1 MTTTNNN
8 VTTTANVT
16 TTTAQTATHTPVI
29 TPVDTTAADMIALG
43 VSAYN
48 AKMQTAARRN
58 AAKDA
63 IAAYMATH
71 TAREIL
77 AAPAVTY
84 THEGNTYTAYI
95 TPAAKLDNETR
106 RHDVGTGTALTDRQ
120 LLNLH
125 AKKLALCVAA
135 DAARNICNINAP
147 RTARKNGFMHVA
159 AMAKLLGYPEYPAD
173 NARDWD
179 YLKIGMERLTAAG
192 DIAINAAL
200 KAVCKMLYVRLNN
213 INVRVLLNGGKV
225 EYSVDLGKKKPE
237 KKADKKVEKK
247 AEKQSAKKPEKKAET
262 PAA

>member
-58 AAKDA
+58 AAKTA
-63 IAAYMATH
+63 ITAYMAAH

-95 TPAAKLDNETR
+95 TPAVKLDNETR

-120 LLNLH
+120 LLNAH

-135 DAARNICNINAP
+135 DAARNICNVNAP
-147 RTARKNGFMHVA
+147 RTARKDGFAHIK
-159 AMAKLLGYPEYPAD
+159 AMAVLMGYPEYPAD

-192 DIAINAAL
+192 DIAVNAAL
-200 KAVCKMLYVRLNN
+200 KAVCKLLYVRLNN

-225 EYSVDLGKKKPE
+225 EYTVDLSKK
-237 KKADKKVEKK
+237 D
-247 AEKQSAKKPEKKAET
+247 AKKPDAKKQET
-262 PAA
+262 KKQETKKQEAKKQEAPAA

>member
-1 MTTTNNN
+1 MTNQTIN
-8 VTTTANVT
+8 TTTAADVATNATVT
-16 TTTAQTATHTPVI
+16 TPVNTT
-29 TPVDTTAADMIALG
+29 VDDMIALG

-58 AAKDA
+58 TAKAA
-63 IAAYMATH
+63 IAAYMAAH

-95 TPAAKLDNETR
+95 TPAVKLDNETR

-125 AKKLALCVAA
+125 AKKLSMCIAA
-135 DAARNICNINAP
+135 DAARNICNVNAP
-147 RTARKNGFMHVA
+147 RTARKDGFAHIK
-159 AMAKLLGYPEYPAD
+159 AMAVLMGYPEYPAD

-192 DIAINAAL
+192 DIAVNAAL
-200 KAVCKMLYVRLNN
+200 KAVCKLLYVRFNN

-225 EYSVDLGKKKPE
+225 EYTVDLAKKE
-237 KKADKKVEKK
+237 AKKQE
-247 AEKQSAKKPEKKAET
+247 AKKPEAKKPDAKKHDAKKQEAKKQEA

>member
-1 MTTTNNN
+1 MTNNN
-8 VTTTANVT
+8 TTITAAADVTVNAPVAVPVNTTTDD
-16 TTTAQTATHTPVI
+16 I
-29 TPVDTTAADMIALG
+29 IALG

-58 AAKDA
+58 AAKTA
-63 IAAYMATH
+63 ITAYMAAH

-95 TPAAKLDNETR
+95 TPAVKLDNETR

-125 AKKLALCVAA
+125 AKKLSMCIAA
-135 DAARNICNINAP
+135 DAARNICNVNAP
-147 RTARKNGFMHVA
+147 RTARKDGFAHIK
-159 AMAKLLGYPEYPAD
+159 AMAVLMGYPEYPAD

-192 DIAINAAL
+192 DIAVNAAL
-200 KAVCKMLYVRLNN
+200 KAVCKLLYVRLNN

-225 EYSVDLGKKKPE
+225 EYTVDLSKK
-237 KKADKKVEKK
+237 D
-247 AEKQSAKKPEKKAET
+247 AKKPDAKKQET
-262 PAA
+262 KKQETKKQEAPAA

>member
-1 MTTTNNN
+1 MTTTNN
-8 VTTTANVT
+8 VTTTTANVT
-16 TTTAQTATHTPVI
+16 TTAQAATHVPVI
-29 TPVDTTAADMIALG
+29 TPVDTTAADMMALG

-63 IAAYMATH
+63 IAAYMAAH

-84 THEGNTYTAYI
+84 THEGDTYTAYI
-95 TPAAKLDNETR
+95 TPAAKLDNETK

-120 LLNLH
+120 LLNAH

-135 DAARNICNINAP
+135 DVARNICNVNAP
-147 RTARKNGFMHVA
+147 RTARKDGFRHIK
-159 AMAKLLGYPEYPAD
+159 AMATLLGYPEYPAD

-179 YLKIGMERLTAAG
+179 YLKIGMERLTATG
-192 DIAINAAL
+192 DITINAAL
-200 KAVCKMLYVRLNN
+200 KAVCKLLYVRLNN
-213 INVRVLLNGGKV
+213 INVRVLLNGGKI
-225 EYSVDLGKKKPE
+225 EYNPE
-237 KKADKKVEKK
+237 A
-247 AEKQSAKKPEKKAET
+247 AKKQEVKNPTAKKQDAKKQEAKKQEA